1 VASGNPALTLK
12 RQATVCDSVDNP
24 CVLSSTSHPS
34 RFSPKVVGL
43 LAAVITVTIWTA
55 FIVIARASADPARGG
70 VLNPFDIVY
79 ARILGASLILMP
91 WGLWLT
97 ARDRARRSEAGLVGP
112 AIATSSLF
120 GLSPLP
126 LRMTLTIGV
135 FGGLLYGV
143 LAYSGFVYAPAAHAS
158 VLMPGSLPL
167 WTALLAVWVLGDR
180 ITAARATGLML
191 IVGGDLLV
199 GGASLLHAL
208 DGSGIWR
215 GDVLFMTAAF
225 IWSCYSVLVRKHALD
240 AVRATIAITALAF
253 VVYVP
258 IYTALLLLHWV
269 PGQVLVAPW
278 RDVALQMLFQGVGS
292 VVVSG
297 IAFNKMIQ
305 HYGPVR
311 STMITALVPGLS
323 AIAAVIVLGE
333 PLHWNLVAGLALV
346 TAGIMFGVR
355 RASAVPTVA
364 TKSVAAHAISTGA
377 KG

>member
-1 VASGNPALTLK
+1 M
-12 RQATVCDSVDNP
+12 
-24 CVLSSTSHPS
+24 
-34 RFSPKVVGL
+34 
-43 LAAVITVTIWTA
+43 AAVVTVVIWTS
-55 FIVIARASADPARGG
+55 FIVIARASADPSRGG

-79 ARILGASLILMP
+79 ARIVGASLILMP

-97 ARDRARRSEAGLVGP
+97 ARDRARRQEAGQAAPVV
-112 AIATSSLF
+112 ATSSLF

-135 FGGLLYGV
+135 FGGLIYGV
-143 LAYSGFVYAPAAHAS
+143 LAYSGFVFAPAAHAS

-167 WTALLAVWVLGDR
+167 WTALLAVWILGDR
-180 ITAARATGLML
+180 ITPARATGLVL
-191 IVGGDLLV
+191 IVAGDLLV

-208 DGSGIWR
+208 DGSGVWR

-225 IWSCYSVLVRKHALD
+225 VWSVYSVLVRKHALD
-240 AVRATIAITALAF
+240 AVRATIAITALAL

-258 IYTALLLLHWV
+258 VYTALLLLHWV

-278 RDVALQMLFQGVGS
+278 RDVAVQMVFQGVGS

-323 AIAAVIVLGE
+323 AIAAVMVLGE

-346 TAGIMFGVR
+346 TAGIVFGVR
-355 RASAVPTVA
+355 KGSVIAIKNVA
-364 TKSVAAHAISTGA
+364 THATSTGA
-377 KG
+377 NG